1 MTRFTF
7 NLEYVMDEIELLL
20 ENFEADEVV
29 ITSDHGNAFGERFLY
44 QHPIYVEVEAVKAV
58 PWVET
63 RANDTKSLINIDTSP
78 AQQSSL
84 SKEEK
89 LAVLGY
95 Y

>member
-1 MTRFTF
+1 
-7 NLEYVMDEIELLL
+7 MDEIELLL

-44 QHPIYVEVEAVKAV
+44 QHPIYVEAEAVKAV